1 MFCFDSPFFLPRC
14 FSRCIYT
21 LLLVS
26 LVLFPLPPSS
36 SSSFFCPRSRWFG
49 APFVPFLV
57 PFDRV
62 HSFVEASFQGDFPLR
77 GLGLGEEIR
86 ASTAAKQTHTLQ
98 EEVREGERRQREET
112 ETYIHTYC
120 PCVCAENTQR
130 SRQQH
135 VYIMAASK
143 YDRAITVF
151 SPDGHLFQVEYALEA
166 VRKGNTAVGVRGRDA
181 VCLVVEKKTT
191 AKLQDPRTIQ
201 KLHRVDDHVC
211 LTFAGLTA
219 DARVLVNRARI
230 EAQSYRLTLDEPASV
245 EYMTRYIAGIQ
256 QRYTQ
261 SGGVRPY
268 GISVLLMGFDEGSD
282 EPQLFQTDPSGT
294 FSRWRANATGR
305 NSKTVREF
313 LEKQDAAV
321 FGEMSAEE
329 TVRLGVRAVLEVVE
343 AGSDNVEVALMTK
356 DARAVRFLG
365 TDEVAEIVKE
375 IEKERAEE
383 EEKKKRTRPR
393 AT

>member
-1 MFCFDSPFFLPRC
+1 
-14 FSRCIYT
+14 
-21 LLLVS
+21 
-26 LVLFPLPPSS
+26 
-36 SSSFFCPRSRWFG
+36 
-49 APFVPFLV
+49 
-57 PFDRV
+57 
-62 HSFVEASFQGDFPLR
+62 
-77 GLGLGEEIR
+77 
-86 ASTAAKQTHTLQ
+86 
-98 EEVREGERRQREET
+98 
-112 ETYIHTYC
+112 
-120 PCVCAENTQR
+120 
-130 SRQQH
+130 
-135 VYIMAASK
+135 MAASK